1 MSDMQPDP
9 DDDPGQL
16 AMALDAAIDAA
27 QDALSEGNADQ
38 AAAILTAAEVTSD
51 ALLEMLGLPDADDP
65 S

>member
-1 MSDMQPDP
+1 
-9 DDDPGQL
+9 
-16 AMALDAAIDAA
+16 MALDAAIDAA